1 MIKPFEA
8 IAVFYK
14 DDEGYYQAFSPN
26 VEGAISYGET
36 LDEARTNI
44 KEAVEGVIKTALD
57 KDIANYFSHEDYAAG
72 EGEVVEIVKIEK
84 RLQVAVSI
92 KIARERAGYSQIDFG
107 KKLGITQQSISRYEK
122 GLVIPSADKFLK
134 LLEA

>member
-1 MIKPFEA
+1 MIKPFEP

-26 VEGAISYGET
+26 VEGAISYGDT
-36 LDEARTNI
+36 LEEARANI

-57 KDIANYFSHEDYAAG
+57 KDIANYFSHEDYTAG
-72 EGEVVEIVKIEK
+72 EGEVVEVVKIEK

-122 GLVIPSADKFLK
+122 GLVIPSADKFLE

>member
-14 DDEGYYQAFSPN
+14 DDEGFLQVFSPN

-36 LDEARTNI
+36 LDEARENI
-44 KEAVEGVIKTALD
+44 KESIEGVIQTALD
-57 KDIANYFSHEDYAAG
+57 KDLANYFKHGDYNLKDG
-72 EGEVVEIVKIEK
+72 QTVETIKINRK
-84 RLQVAVSI
+84 LQVAVSI
-92 KIARERAGYSQIDFG
+92 KIARENAGYSQQDIG
-107 KKLGITQQSISRYEK
+107 KKLGLTQQSISRYEK
-122 GLVIPSADKFLK
+122 GLVIPAADKFLE